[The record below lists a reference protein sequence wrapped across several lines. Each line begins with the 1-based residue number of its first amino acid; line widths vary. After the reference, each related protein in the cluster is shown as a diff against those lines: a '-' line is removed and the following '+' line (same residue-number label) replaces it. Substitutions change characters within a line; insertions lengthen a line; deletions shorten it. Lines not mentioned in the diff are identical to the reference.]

1 MNLNFKLTKNFK
13 LSEFLISD
21 FFDEKSQSKVL
32 KEFKDDINLH
42 FNIQKLACNLQIL
55 RDELKVPIK
64 INIAYRPVFW
74 ELKQKRSGNSK
85 HTLAIA
91 ADIVVEGY
99 EPDVVA
105 ETIESLIIEG
115 KLLEGGIGVYNT
127 FVHYDVR
134 ETKARWDE
142 RNK

>member
-42 FNIQKLACNLQIL
+42 FNIQRLACNLQIL

-64 INIAYRPVFW
+64 INIAYRPLFW

-91 ADIVVEGY
+91 ADIVVEGHK
-99 EPDVVA
+99 PNVVA

-127 FVHYDVR
+127 FTHYDIR
-134 ETKARWDE
+134 GTKARW
-142 RNK
+142 

>member
-99 EPDVVA
+99 NPDVVA

-127 FVHYDVR
+127 FTHYDIR
-134 ETKARWDE
+134 ETKARW
-142 RNK
+142 K

>member
-42 FNIQKLACNLQIL
+42 FNIQRLACNLQIL

-64 INIAYRPVFW
+64 INIAYRPLFW

-99 EPDVVA
+99 KPDVVA

-127 FVHYDVR
+127 FTHYDIR
-134 ETKARWDE
+134 GTKARW
-142 RNK
+142 